1 MVEMTDEGEIFIFL
15 FFFKKKEKKKKEV
28 FLIEDKRIIS
38 LFKKVYIHTHMEDF
52 FELILTIF

>member
-1 MVEMTDEGEIFIFL
+1 MREKFL
-15 FFFKKKEKKKKEV
+15 FFYLRKRKKKKKEV